1 MTVKNLLSDL
11 PDDLRAEVFQ
21 TLAASPSVTVE
32 RIVSLG
38 HTTPA
43 DQWYDQDRTEWVTV
57 LAGSGTIL
65 FEADARTVTLN
76 VGEHLL
82 IRPHQRHRVVATDP
96 TTPTIWLAVHFS

>member
-1 MTVKNLLSDL
+1 
-11 PDDLRAEVFQ
+11 
-21 TLAASPSVTVE
+21 
-32 RIVSLG
+32 
-38 HTTPA
+38 
-43 DQWYDQDRTEWVTV
+43 V